1 MLGRPCRRSVE
12 CLGTQGTPFSADL
25 IVDILVRYE
34 MHLGK
39 SLVVPGVTRDFTY
52 SSGWSRTG
60 QGDERDEPDPD
71 GVFHR
76 AFVFSV
82 RAHRA
87 GKATVIAELRERSPA
102 VHTSGRG
109 SGVWNRSCIR
119 TRSK

>member
-12 CLGTQGTPFSADL
+12 CEGTQRTPSSADL

-76 AFVFSV
+76 AFLFLCVHIG
-82 RAHRA
+82 RAKRQ
-87 GKATVIAELRERSPA
+87 LLL
-102 VHTSGRG
+102 
-109 SGVWNRSCIR
+109 NFYC
-119 TRSK
+119 